1 MGGTCK
7 CHADM
12 LIQGTY
18 LTNGPL
24 LLQLCDR
31 FLLNTEDN
39 YVFSSDSHL
48 YRKKY
53 LINFLTLATMTLVVL
68 HIE

>member
-1 MGGTCK
+1 MPLYMYNSVIEKVLLHGGTCK

-12 LIQGTY
+12 LIQSTY
-18 LTNGPL
+18 LTDGPL

-39 YVFSSDSHL
+39 NVLSSDSNL
-48 YRKKY
+48 YRKN
-53 LINFLTLATMTLVVL
+53 I
-68 HIE
+68 